1 MSIYVFKEYVERCLE
16 NKVEPTF
23 EGFNEY
29 IYENSRISIY
39 KNKRI

>member
-1 MSIYVFKEYVERCLE
+1 MSIYVFKEYVEGCLE

-29 IYENSRISIY
+29 VLN
-39 KNKRI
+39 KNDSNINNRRN